1 MLTPEQLAHC
11 ADDIINLYAQ
21 LEEQIVRDIARRIAK
36 TGTMTDT
43 GIWQAQ
49 HMQELG
55 TLHSDVLSS
64 VAKYSDRT
72 ESELKKLFEDAG
84 VTATEYDNEIYRQNG
99 LNPKSLKV
107 SDVQMQLLEAGFRKT
122 QGNLSNLTL
131 TTAVSSQTSFIN
143 ACSLAELK
151 ASSGAFTPQQAIA
164 DAIKQVAQ
172 DGAYVIYPSGHRDRL
187 DVAVRRN
194 VMTGIGQTTGQ
205 ICLSNAQE
213 LGCDL
218 MEITAHA
225 GARPSHAAWQG
236 QIVSL
241 SGQRG
246 YLSLSD
252 IGYGTGDGF
261 KGWNCRHDWY
271 PYFEGSSRMYSDK
284 DLEEL
289 NAKNIEYPDGSMH
302 TLYEA
307 EQQQRT
313 MERKLRETKRILAA
327 QDECITN
334 TDSESLRNAM
344 QRDFDRYSV
353 KLKNRED
360 QLNIFCEK
368 TGLLKDYS
376 RSQKYGF
383 GRSTAQKS
391 VQRDKALYKDYK
403 YYMGDKALSSSNF
416 RKAYINGSKEYHLYR
431 HVKEVNALYKVDFG
445 SIEPYKI
452 YELDQIALREKQKKF
467 PRRYSQSGNFAIL
480 EYNGEYYF
488 AHSQANKVDEIENK
502 VFAGYQGD
510 KSHLAITEEDS
521 TKRHFHT
528 FDVEQGTGK
537 RYNDSSSDSL
547 RTFTYED
554 TEAKLFE
561 SLESMWYNDN
571 ANIKQIYMLSE
582 RGMCDSCKYVAEQFM
597 NKHPDIQVNVVS
609 GIYNTGYSW
618 KGRKLYD

>member
-11 ADDIINLYAQ
+11 ADDIINLYSQ
-21 LEEQIVRDIARRIAK
+21 LEEEIVRDIARRIAK
-36 TGTMTDT
+36 TGIMTDT

-64 VAKYSDRT
+64 VAKYCDRT

-107 SDVQMQLLEAGFRKT
+107 SDVQMQLLEAGFKNT

-164 DAIKQVAQ
+164 DAIRQVAQ
-172 DGAYVIYPSGHRDRL
+172 DGAFVIYPSGHRDRL

-205 ICLSNAQE
+205 ICLANAQE

-271 PYFEGSSRMYSDK
+271 PYFEGSSRMYSAK

-307 EQQQRT
+307 EQQQRAF
-313 MERKLRETKRILAA
+313 ERKIRATKRTLAA
-327 QDECITN
+327 CDEALN
-334 TDSESLRNAM
+334 NLSDEELLQKLEKNFSH
-344 QRDFDRYSV
+344 YSV
-353 KLKNRED
+353 KLKRQESE
-360 QLNIFCEK
+360 LNSFCNK
-368 TGLLKDYS
+368 TGLLKDNS
-376 RSQKYGF
+376 RSQAYGF
-383 GRSTAQKS
+383 GRSTAQKAVWRKKKTVAKS
-391 VQRDKALYKDYK
+391 AEKSIIKSIDIDDFEVVTYGKNFNAEVSKVIIDTMSKCESEGGFIISEIVAKSLPKNDKGTPVLQ
-403 YYMGDKALSSSNF
+403 
-416 RKAYINGSKEYHLYR
+416 
-431 HVKEVNALYKVDFG
+431 
-445 SIEPYKI
+445 IEPLSNGLLQLSLNTDILPGKTLDKI
-452 YELDQIALREKQKKF
+452 NQIFANSKLSIANTLEEAVWHE
-467 PRRYSQSGNFAIL
+467 SGHAKTIF
-480 EYNGEYYF
+480 GMR
-488 AHSQANKVDEIENK
+488 S
-502 VFAGYQGD
+502 
-510 KSHLAITEEDS
+510 EDV
-521 TKRHFHT
+521 K
-528 FDVEQGTGK
+528 
-537 RYNDSSSDSL
+537 
-547 RTFTYED
+547 
-554 TEAKLFE
+554 
-561 SLESMWYNDN
+561 
-571 ANIKQIYMLSE
+571 
-582 RGMCDSCKYVAEQFM
+582 
-597 NKHPDIQVNVVS
+597 
-609 GIYNTGYSW
+609 
-618 KGRKLYD
+618 KLYDELSKIHIEGISIIAYDDGAEALAELEVLRKRGVKVSKEWMQFYEKYIGRKY

>member
-11 ADDIINLYAQ
+11 ADDIINLYSQ
-21 LEEQIVRDIARRIAK
+21 LEEEIVRDIARRIAK
-36 TGTMTDT
+36 TGIMTDT

-64 VAKYSDRT
+64 VAKYCDRT

-107 SDVQMQLLEAGFRKT
+107 SDVQMQLLEAGFKKT

-164 DAIKQVAQ
+164 DVIRQVAQ
-172 DGAYVIYPSGHRDRL
+172 DGAFVIYPSGHRDRL

-205 ICLSNAQE
+205 ICLANAQE

-271 PYFEGSSRMYSDK
+271 PYFEGSSRMYSAK

-307 EQQQRT
+307 EQQQRAF
-313 MERKLRETKRILAA
+313 ERKIRATKRTLAA
-327 QDECITN
+327 CDEALN
-334 TDSESLRNAM
+334 NLSDEELLQKLEKNFSH
-344 QRDFDRYSV
+344 YSV
-353 KLKNRED
+353 KLKRQESE
-360 QLNIFCEK
+360 LNSFCNK
-368 TGLLKDYS
+368 TGLPKDNS
-376 RSQKYGF
+376 RSQAYGF
-383 GRSTAQKS
+383 GRSTAQKAVWRKKKTVAKS
-391 VQRDKALYKDYK
+391 AEKSIIKSIDIDDFEVVTYGKNFNAEVSKVIIDTMSKCESEGGFIISEIVAKSLPKNDKGTPVLQ
-403 YYMGDKALSSSNF
+403 
-416 RKAYINGSKEYHLYR
+416 
-431 HVKEVNALYKVDFG
+431 
-445 SIEPYKI
+445 IEPLSNGLLQLSLNTDILPGKTLDKI
-452 YELDQIALREKQKKF
+452 NQIFANSKLSIANTLEEAVWHE
-467 PRRYSQSGNFAIL
+467 SGHAKTIF
-480 EYNGEYYF
+480 GMR
-488 AHSQANKVDEIENK
+488 S
-502 VFAGYQGD
+502 
-510 KSHLAITEEDS
+510 EDV
-521 TKRHFHT
+521 K
-528 FDVEQGTGK
+528 
-537 RYNDSSSDSL
+537 
-547 RTFTYED
+547 
-554 TEAKLFE
+554 
-561 SLESMWYNDN
+561 
-571 ANIKQIYMLSE
+571 
-582 RGMCDSCKYVAEQFM
+582 
-597 NKHPDIQVNVVS
+597 
-609 GIYNTGYSW
+609 
-618 KGRKLYD
+618 KLYDELSKIHIEGISIIAYDDGAEALAELEVLRKRGVKVSKEWMQFYEKYIGRKY

>member
-11 ADDIINLYAQ
+11 ADDIINLYSQ
-21 LEEQIVRDIARRIAK
+21 LEEEIVRDIARRIAK
-36 TGTMTDT
+36 TGIMTDT

-64 VAKYSDRT
+64 VAKYCDRT

-107 SDVQMQLLEAGFRKT
+107 SDVQMQLLEAGFKKT

-143 ACSLAELK
+143 ACSLAELN

-164 DAIKQVAQ
+164 DAIRQVAQ
-172 DGAYVIYPSGHRDRL
+172 DGAFVIYTSGHRDRL

-205 ICLSNAQE
+205 ICLANAQE

-271 PYFEGSSRMYSDK
+271 PYFEGSSRMYSAK

-307 EQQQRT
+307 EQQQRAF
-313 MERKLRETKRILAA
+313 ERKIRATKRTLAA
-327 QDECITN
+327 CDEALN
-334 TDSESLRNAM
+334 NLSDEELLQKLEKNFSH
-344 QRDFDRYSV
+344 YSV
-353 KLKNRED
+353 KLKRQESE
-360 QLNIFCEK
+360 LNSFCNK
-368 TGLLKDYS
+368 TGLLKDNS
-376 RSQKYGF
+376 RSQAYGF
-383 GRSTAQKS
+383 GRSTAQKAVWRKKKTVAKS
-391 VQRDKALYKDYK
+391 AEKSIIKSIDIDDFEVVTYGKNFNAEVSKVIIDTMSKCESEGGFIISEIVAKSLPKNDKGTPVLQ
-403 YYMGDKALSSSNF
+403 
-416 RKAYINGSKEYHLYR
+416 
-431 HVKEVNALYKVDFG
+431 
-445 SIEPYKI
+445 IEPLSNGLLQLSLNTDILPGKTLDKI
-452 YELDQIALREKQKKF
+452 NQIFANSKLSIANTLEEAVWHE
-467 PRRYSQSGNFAIL
+467 SGHAKTIF
-480 EYNGEYYF
+480 GMR
-488 AHSQANKVDEIENK
+488 S
-502 VFAGYQGD
+502 
-510 KSHLAITEEDS
+510 EDV
-521 TKRHFHT
+521 K
-528 FDVEQGTGK
+528 
-537 RYNDSSSDSL
+537 
-547 RTFTYED
+547 
-554 TEAKLFE
+554 
-561 SLESMWYNDN
+561 
-571 ANIKQIYMLSE
+571 
-582 RGMCDSCKYVAEQFM
+582 
-597 NKHPDIQVNVVS
+597 
-609 GIYNTGYSW
+609 
-618 KGRKLYD
+618 KLYDELSKIHIEGISIIAYDDGAEALAELEVLRKRGVKVSKEWMQFYEKYIGRKY

>member
-11 ADDIINLYAQ
+11 ADDIINLYSQ
-21 LEEQIVRDIARRIAK
+21 LEEEIVRDIARRIAK
-36 TGTMTDT
+36 TGIMTDT

-64 VAKYSDRT
+64 VAKYCDRT

-107 SDVQMQLLEAGFRKT
+107 SDVQMQLLEAGFKKT

-164 DAIKQVAQ
+164 DAIRQVAQ
-172 DGAYVIYPSGHRDRL
+172 DGAFVIYPSGHRDRL

-205 ICLSNAQE
+205 ICLANAQE

-271 PYFEGSSRMYSDK
+271 PYFEGSSRMYSAK

-307 EQQQRT
+307 EQQQRAF
-313 MERKLRETKRILAA
+313 ERKIRATKRTLAA
-327 QDECITN
+327 CDEALN
-334 TDSESLRNAM
+334 NLSDEQLLQKLEKNFSH
-344 QRDFDRYSV
+344 YSS
-353 KLKNRED
+353 KLKRQESE
-360 QLNIFCEK
+360 LNSFCNK
-368 TGLLKDYS
+368 TGLLKDNS
-376 RSQKYGF
+376 RSQAYGF
-383 GRSTAQKS
+383 GRSTAQKAVWRKKKTVAKS
-391 VQRDKALYKDYK
+391 AEKSIIKSIDIDDFEVVTYGKNFNAEVSKVIIDTMSKCESEGGFIISEIVAKSLPKNDKGTPVLQ
-403 YYMGDKALSSSNF
+403 
-416 RKAYINGSKEYHLYR
+416 
-431 HVKEVNALYKVDFG
+431 
-445 SIEPYKI
+445 IEPLSNGLLQLSLNTDILPGKTLDKI
-452 YELDQIALREKQKKF
+452 NQIFANSKLSIANTLEEAVWHE
-467 PRRYSQSGNFAIL
+467 SGHAKTIF
-480 EYNGEYYF
+480 GMR
-488 AHSQANKVDEIENK
+488 S
-502 VFAGYQGD
+502 
-510 KSHLAITEEDS
+510 EDV
-521 TKRHFHT
+521 K
-528 FDVEQGTGK
+528 
-537 RYNDSSSDSL
+537 
-547 RTFTYED
+547 
-554 TEAKLFE
+554 
-561 SLESMWYNDN
+561 
-571 ANIKQIYMLSE
+571 
-582 RGMCDSCKYVAEQFM
+582 
-597 NKHPDIQVNVVS
+597 
-609 GIYNTGYSW
+609 
-618 KGRKLYD
+618 KLYDELSKIHIEGISIIAYDDGAEALAELEVLRKRGVKVSKEWMQFYEKYIGRKY

>member
-1 MLTPEQLAHC
+1 MLTLEQLAHC
-11 ADDIINLYAQ
+11 ADDIINLYSQ
-21 LEEQIVRDIARRIAK
+21 LEEEIVRDIARRIAK

-64 VAKYSDRT
+64 VAKYSDKT

-84 VTATEYDNEIYRQNG
+84 VTATEFDNEIYRQNG

-107 SDVQMQLLEAGFRKT
+107 SDVQMQLLEAGYKKT

-252 IGYGTGDGF
+252 IGYGTSDGF

-307 EQQQRT
+307 EQQQRAF
-313 MERKLRETKRILAA
+313 ERKIRATKRTLAA
-327 QDECITN
+327 CDEALN
-334 TDSESLRNAM
+334 NLSDEELLQKLEKNFSH
-344 QRDFDRYSV
+344 YSV
-353 KLKNRED
+353 KLKRQESE
-360 QLNIFCEK
+360 LNSFCK
-368 TGLLKDYS
+368 RTGLLKDNS
-376 RSQKYGF
+376 RSQAYGF
-383 GRSTAQKS
+383 GRS
-391 VQRDKALYKDYK
+391 
-403 YYMGDKALSSSNF
+403 LSL
-416 RKAYINGSKEYHLYR
+416 IH
-431 HVKEVNALYKVDFG
+431 
-445 SIEPYKI
+445 I
-452 YELDQIALREKQKKF
+452 
-467 PRRYSQSGNFAIL
+467 
-480 EYNGEYYF
+480 
-488 AHSQANKVDEIENK
+488 
-502 VFAGYQGD
+502 
-510 KSHLAITEEDS
+510 
-521 TKRHFHT
+521 
-528 FDVEQGTGK
+528 
-537 RYNDSSSDSL
+537 
-547 RTFTYED
+547 
-554 TEAKLFE
+554 
-561 SLESMWYNDN
+561 
-571 ANIKQIYMLSE
+571 
-582 RGMCDSCKYVAEQFM
+582 
-597 NKHPDIQVNVVS
+597 
-609 GIYNTGYSW
+609 
-618 KGRKLYD
+618 

>member
-11 ADDIINLYAQ
+11 ADDIINLYSQ
-21 LEEQIVRDIARRIAK
+21 LEEEIVRDIARRIAK

-64 VAKYSDRT
+64 VAKYCDRT

-107 SDVQMQLLEAGFRKT
+107 SDVQMQLLEAGFKKT

-164 DAIKQVAQ
+164 DAIRQVAQ
-172 DGAYVIYPSGHRDRL
+172 DGAFVIYPSGHRDRL

-205 ICLSNAQE
+205 ICLANAQE

-271 PYFEGSSRMYSDK
+271 PYFEGSSRMYSAK

-307 EQQQRT
+307 EQQQRAF
-313 MERKLRETKRILAA
+313 ERKIRATKRTLAA
-327 QDECITN
+327 CDEALN
-334 TDSESLRNAM
+334 NLSDEELLQKLEKNFSH
-344 QRDFDRYSV
+344 YSV
-353 KLKNRED
+353 KLKRQESE
-360 QLNIFCEK
+360 LNSFCNK
-368 TGLLKDYS
+368 TGLLKDNS
-376 RSQKYGF
+376 RSQAYGF
-383 GRSTAQKS
+383 GRSTAQKAVWRKKKTVAKS
-391 VQRDKALYKDYK
+391 AEKSIIKSIDIDDFEVVTYGKNFNAEVSKVIIDTMSKCESEGGFIISEIVAKSLPKNDKGTPVLQ
-403 YYMGDKALSSSNF
+403 
-416 RKAYINGSKEYHLYR
+416 
-431 HVKEVNALYKVDFG
+431 
-445 SIEPYKI
+445 IEPLSNGLLQLSLNTDILPGKTLDKI
-452 YELDQIALREKQKKF
+452 NQIFANSKLSIANTLEEAVWHE
-467 PRRYSQSGNFAIL
+467 SGHAKTIF
-480 EYNGEYYF
+480 GMR
-488 AHSQANKVDEIENK
+488 S
-502 VFAGYQGD
+502 
-510 KSHLAITEEDS
+510 EDV
-521 TKRHFHT
+521 K
-528 FDVEQGTGK
+528 
-537 RYNDSSSDSL
+537 
-547 RTFTYED
+547 
-554 TEAKLFE
+554 
-561 SLESMWYNDN
+561 
-571 ANIKQIYMLSE
+571 
-582 RGMCDSCKYVAEQFM
+582 
-597 NKHPDIQVNVVS
+597 
-609 GIYNTGYSW
+609 
-618 KGRKLYD
+618 KLYDELSKIHIEGISIIAYDDGAEALAELEVLRKRGVKVSKEWMQFYEKYIGRKY

>member
-11 ADDIINLYAQ
+11 ADDIINLYSQ
-21 LEEQIVRDIARRIAK
+21 LEEEIVRDIARRIAK
-36 TGTMTDT
+36 TGTITDT

-64 VAKYSDRT
+64 VAKYSDKT

-84 VTATEYDNEIYRQNG
+84 VTATEYDNEIYRQHG
-99 LNPKSLKV
+99 LTPQSLKV
-107 SDVQMQLLEAGFRKT
+107 SDVQMQLLEAGYKKT

-151 ASSGAFTPQQAIA
+151 ASSGAFTPQQAIV

-225 GARPSHAAWQG
+225 GARPSHSAWQG

-307 EQQQRT
+307 EQQQRAF
-313 MERKLRETKRILAA
+313 ERKIRATKRTLAA
-327 QDECITN
+327 CDEALN
-334 TDSESLRNAM
+334 NLSDEQLLQKLEKNFSH
-344 QRDFDRYSV
+344 YSS
-353 KLKNRED
+353 KLKRQESE
-360 QLNIFCEK
+360 LNSFCK
-368 TGLLKDYS
+368 RTGLLPDRS
-376 RSQKYGF
+376 RQQAYGF
-383 GRSTAQKS
+383 GRSTAQKA
-391 VQRDKALYKDYK
+391 VWKNKKAVAKSSKKSIIKNIDIDDFEVVTYGKNFNSEVSKVIVNTVSDCEAEGGFIISEIVAKSLPKTDQ
-403 YYMGDKALSSSNF
+403 GTPVLQIEALSNGLLQLNLNTDILSG
-416 RKAYINGSKEYHLYR
+416 KTLDKINQIFANSKLSIANTLEEAVWHESGHAKTIFGMR
-431 HVKEVNALYKVDFG
+431 SEDVK
-445 SIEPYKI
+445 
-452 YELDQIALREKQKKF
+452 
-467 PRRYSQSGNFAIL
+467 
-480 EYNGEYYF
+480 
-488 AHSQANKVDEIENK
+488 
-502 VFAGYQGD
+502 
-510 KSHLAITEEDS
+510 
-521 TKRHFHT
+521 
-528 FDVEQGTGK
+528 
-537 RYNDSSSDSL
+537 
-547 RTFTYED
+547 
-554 TEAKLFE
+554 
-561 SLESMWYNDN
+561 
-571 ANIKQIYMLSE
+571 
-582 RGMCDSCKYVAEQFM
+582 
-597 NKHPDIQVNVVS
+597 
-609 GIYNTGYSW
+609 
-618 KGRKLYD
+618 KLYDELSKIHIEGISIIAYDDGAEALAELEVLRKRGVKVSKEWMQFYEKYIGRKY

>member
-11 ADDIINLYAQ
+11 ADNIINLYSQ

-43 GIWQAQ
+43 GIWQSQ

-64 VAKYSDRT
+64 VAKYSDKT

-84 VTATEYDNEIYRQNG
+84 VTATEYDNEIYRQHG
-99 LNPKSLKV
+99 LTPKSLKV
-107 SDVQMQLLEAGFRKT
+107 SDVQMQLLEAGYKKT

-225 GARPSHAAWQG
+225 GARPSHSAWQG

-307 EQQQRT
+307 EQQQRA
-313 MERKLRETKRILAA
+313 MERKIRETKRILAA

-334 TDSESLRNAM
+334 TDSESLQKAI
-344 QRDFDRYSV
+344 QEDFERYAI
-353 KLKNRED
+353 KLKRQEAEMNNFCNR
-360 QLNIFCEK
+360 
-368 TGLLKDYS
+368 TGLLPDGS
-376 RSQKYGF
+376 RSQVYGF
-383 GRSTAQKS
+383 GKSTSQKS
-391 VQRDKALYKDYK
+391 TGVAKK
-403 YYMGDKALSSSNF
+403 YY
-416 RKAYINGSKEYHLYR
+416 RTWSKEHNINNIETLAEYYNVKYNDVERYELLKHYVKSIDSGMMSPLYGFDKYEEYRDRIENELVGLTAASGIQIKSQSYHFLER
-431 HVKEVNALYKVDFG
+431 VFG
-445 SIEPYKI
+445 TWHDPKHNDEIRNGVSLEDIKDAILNGKIKITHGGDSILHSIEICGVTINPHT
-452 YELDQIALREKQKKF
+452 
-467 PRRYSQSGNFAIL
+467 GNL
-480 EYNGEYYF
+480 
-488 AHSQANKVDEIENK
+488 
-502 VFAGYQGD
+502 
-510 KSHLAITEEDS
+510 
-521 TKRHFHT
+521 
-528 FDVEQGTGK
+528 
-537 RYNDSSSDSL
+537 
-547 RTFTYED
+547 
-554 TEAKLFE
+554 
-561 SLESMWYNDN
+561 
-571 ANIKQIYMLSE
+571 
-582 RGMCDSCKYVAEQFM
+582 
-597 NKHPDIQVNVVS
+597 IQVNP
-609 GIYNTGYSW
+609 
-618 KGRKLYD
+618 K

>member
-11 ADDIINLYAQ
+11 ADDIINLYSQ
-21 LEEQIVRDIARRIAK
+21 LEEEIVRDIARRIAK
-36 TGTMTDT
+36 TGIMTDT

-64 VAKYSDRT
+64 VAKYCDRT

-107 SDVQMQLLEAGFRKT
+107 SDVQMQLLEAGFKKT

-164 DAIKQVAQ
+164 DAIRQVAQ
-172 DGAYVIYPSGHRDRL
+172 DGAFVIYPSGHRDRL

-205 ICLSNAQE
+205 ICLANAQE

-271 PYFEGSSRMYSDK
+271 PYFEGSSRMYSAK

-307 EQQQRT
+307 EQQQRAF
-313 MERKLRETKRILAA
+313 ERKIRATKRTLAA
-327 QDECITN
+327 CDEALN
-334 TDSESLRNAM
+334 NLSDEELLQKLEKNFSH
-344 QRDFDRYSV
+344 YSV
-353 KLKNRED
+353 KLKRQESE
-360 QLNIFCEK
+360 LNSFCNK
-368 TGLLKDYS
+368 TGLLKDNS
-376 RSQKYGF
+376 RSQAYGF
-383 GRSTAQKS
+383 GRSTAQKAVWRKKKTVAKS
-391 VQRDKALYKDYK
+391 AEKSIIKSIDIDDFEVVTYGKNFNAEVSKVIIDTMSKCESEGGFIISEIVAKSLPKNDKGTPVLQ
-403 YYMGDKALSSSNF
+403 
-416 RKAYINGSKEYHLYR
+416 
-431 HVKEVNALYKVDFG
+431 
-445 SIEPYKI
+445 IEPLSNGLLQLSLNTDILPGKTLDKI
-452 YELDQIALREKQKKF
+452 NQIFANSKLSIANTLEEAVWHE
-467 PRRYSQSGNFAIL
+467 SGHAKTIF
-480 EYNGEYYF
+480 GMR
-488 AHSQANKVDEIENK
+488 S
-502 VFAGYQGD
+502 
-510 KSHLAITEEDS
+510 EDV
-521 TKRHFHT
+521 K
-528 FDVEQGTGK
+528 
-537 RYNDSSSDSL
+537 
-547 RTFTYED
+547 
-554 TEAKLFE
+554 
-561 SLESMWYNDN
+561 
-571 ANIKQIYMLSE
+571 
-582 RGMCDSCKYVAEQFM
+582 
-597 NKHPDIQVNVVS
+597 
-609 GIYNTGYSW
+609 
-618 KGRKLYD
+618 KLYDELSKIHIEGISIIAYDDGAEALAELEVLRKRGVKVSKEWMQFYEKYIGRKY

>member
-11 ADDIINLYAQ
+11 ADDIINLYSQ
-21 LEEQIVRDIARRIAK
+21 LEEEIVRDIARRIAK
-36 TGTMTDT
+36 TGIMTDT

-64 VAKYSDRT
+64 VAKYCDRT

-107 SDVQMQLLEAGFRKT
+107 SDVQMQLLEAGFKKT

-164 DAIKQVAQ
+164 DAIRQVAQ
-172 DGAYVIYPSGHRDRL
+172 DGAFVIYPSGHRDRL

-205 ICLSNAQE
+205 ICLANAQE

-271 PYFEGSSRMYSDK
+271 PYFEGSSRMYSAK

-307 EQQQRT
+307 EQQQRAF
-313 MERKLRETKRILAA
+313 ERKIRATKRTLAA
-327 QDECITN
+327 CDEALN
-334 TDSESLRNAM
+334 NLSDEELLQKLEKNFSH
-344 QRDFDRYSV
+344 YSV
-353 KLKNRED
+353 KLKRQESE
-360 QLNIFCEK
+360 LNSFCNK
-368 TGLLKDYS
+368 TGLLKDNS
-376 RSQKYGF
+376 RSQAYGF
-383 GRSTAQKS
+383 GRSTAQKAVWRKKKTVAKS
-391 VQRDKALYKDYK
+391 AEKSIIKSIDIDDFEVVTYGKNFNAEVSKVIIDTMSKCESEGGFIISEIVAKSLPKNDKGTPVLQ
-403 YYMGDKALSSSNF
+403 
-416 RKAYINGSKEYHLYR
+416 
-431 HVKEVNALYKVDFG
+431 
-445 SIEPYKI
+445 IEPLSNGLLQLSLNTDILPGKTLDKI
-452 YELDQIALREKQKKF
+452 NQIFANSKLSIANTLEEAVWHE
-467 PRRYSQSGNFAIL
+467 SGHAKAIF
-480 EYNGEYYF
+480 GMR
-488 AHSQANKVDEIENK
+488 S
-502 VFAGYQGD
+502 
-510 KSHLAITEEDS
+510 EDV
-521 TKRHFHT
+521 K
-528 FDVEQGTGK
+528 
-537 RYNDSSSDSL
+537 
-547 RTFTYED
+547 
-554 TEAKLFE
+554 
-561 SLESMWYNDN
+561 
-571 ANIKQIYMLSE
+571 
-582 RGMCDSCKYVAEQFM
+582 
-597 NKHPDIQVNVVS
+597 
-609 GIYNTGYSW
+609 
-618 KGRKLYD
+618 KLYDELSKIHIEGISIIAYDDGAEALAELEVLRKRGVKVSKEWMQFYEKYIGRKY